1 MNKGKIVEV
10 DNIGKYLI
18 RQATNDPQSNKGI
31 IALLGFCYLED
42 RCEIKKYWAFGNS
55 IIVETSKGNF
65 ELR

>member
-18 RQATNDPQSNKGI
+18 RQATNDQQSKGI
-31 IALLGFCYLED
+31 IALLGFCYLN
-42 RCEIKKYWAFGNS
+42 CKIKKYKSFGNS